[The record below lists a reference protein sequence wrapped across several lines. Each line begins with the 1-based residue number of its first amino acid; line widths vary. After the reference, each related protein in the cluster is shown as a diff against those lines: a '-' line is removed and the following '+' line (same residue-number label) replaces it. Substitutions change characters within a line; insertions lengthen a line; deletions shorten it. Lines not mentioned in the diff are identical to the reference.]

1 MRQKNISQ
9 TVLKP
14 APNLGGRPR
23 KHGAYSFLRTGII
36 PKGKEPLAAMADAA
50 ISRMAHDLGGL
61 ENLSGNQI
69 VILREIRQLMIYKFI
84 VDEKIMTEG
93 LFRPGANIELQGPL
107 TAFYLSCS
115 NSITRNCGL
124 LGLKKV
130 SPAADDLAGYLK
142 KQYPG
147 VYDVAKIKGKAS
159 AAPAKAKQSPEP
171 VIEQTAAGSS
181 CRTSQPGEENKNG

>member
-1 MRQKNISQ
+1 MPEI
-9 TVLKP
+9 TLKP
-14 APNLGGRPR
+14 RVYKGGRPR

-36 PKGKEPLAAMADAA
+36 PKGKEHLAQMADAA
-50 ISRMAHDLGGL
+50 ITRMATDLGGL

-93 LFRPGANIELQGPL
+93 LFKPGANIELQGPL
-107 TAFYLSCS
+107 NAFYLSCS

-142 KQYPG
+142 KQYPTI
-147 VYDVAKIKGKAS
+147 YDVTQTKGKA
-159 AAPAKAKQSPEP
+159 
-171 VIEQTAAGSS
+171 AAGPAMAIESGKPLSKRARGKRSS
-181 CRTSQPGEENKNG
+181 ITEASEEVKENG

>member
-1 MRQKNISQ
+1 MTKN
-9 TVLKP
+9 TLKP
-14 APNLGGRPR
+14 APNKGGRPR
-23 KHGAYSFLRTGII
+23 KHGAYLFLRTGII

-50 ISRMAHDLGGL
+50 ISRMAADLGGL

-93 LFRPGANIELQGPL
+93 LFKPGTAGLELQAPL
-107 TAFYLSCS
+107 SAFYLSCS

-142 KQYPG
+142 KKYPA
-147 VYDVAKIKGKAS
+147 VYDMAQVKGKAA
-159 AAPAKAKQSPEP
+159 AAPAKEKQSDESMTDDTPAELSAVLGHP
-171 VIEQTAAGSS
+171 
-181 CRTSQPGEENKNG
+181 REEKENE